1 MRLQACSR
9 VEMSMKSE
17 KEDRVGLGEFSG
29 YFCMIDMVLQKQFSF
44 KFLVVSFP
52 TSFSEYGGIV

>member
-1 MRLQACSR
+1 
-9 VEMSMKSE
+9 MSMKSE